1 MFLDSEYYKHFVKQ
15 VQEKGNLSEV
25 IVTDKDVDESVS
37 TCTNENENIDCSDS
51 TCTHK
56 DSVDTSDRTGRI
68 N

>member
-1 MFLDSEYYKHFVKQ
+1 MFLDSEYYKNFVKQ
-15 VQEKGNLSEV
+15 VQGKGNLSEV

-51 TCTHK
+51 TCTNK